1 LADPLR
7 TLFSSRPAAGG
18 LGSTVVVLGLGR
30 FGSSVA
36 LELMASGRDVLGIDT
51 DANVV
56 QALKG
61 RLTYVVRADTTDEA
75 AMRELSVHEAD
86 HVVVAIGND
95 LAASVLTTSLML
107 RFGVTHLWAK
117 ANDLRHGTILEQ
129 LGVTHVVHPERDMG
143 RRVAHLV
150 LNALDDF
157 VEVEPGFAIVRTS
170 APQRH
175 LGRDLRS
182 AGLAGE
188 DGVRVIA
195 LRRGGAWVYPPGHH
209 VLVPEDTLLVAGP
222 TRAVEDFAALR

>member
-1 LADPLR
+1 MADPLR
-7 TLFSSRPAAGG
+7 SLFSAKPSTGA

-30 FGSSVA
+30 FGASVA
-36 LELMASGRDVLGIDT
+36 LELMASGRDVLGIDH
-51 DANVV
+51 DPAVV
-56 QALKG
+56 QSLNG
-61 RLTYVVRADTTDEA
+61 RLTYVVRADTTDEEV
-75 AMRELSVHEAD
+75 MRELSVHEAD
-86 HVVVAIGND
+86 HVVVAIGGD
-95 LAASVLTTSLML
+95 LAGSVLTTSLML

-117 ANDLRHGTILEQ
+117 ANDPRHGAILQQ
-129 LGVTHVVHPERDMG
+129 LGVAHVVHPERDMG

-175 LGRDLRS
+175 LGQDLRS

-188 DGVRVIA
+188 TGVRVVA
-195 LRRGGAWVYPPGHH
+195 LRSGDGWAYPPGHH

-222 TRAVEDFAALR
+222 TRAVEAFAALR